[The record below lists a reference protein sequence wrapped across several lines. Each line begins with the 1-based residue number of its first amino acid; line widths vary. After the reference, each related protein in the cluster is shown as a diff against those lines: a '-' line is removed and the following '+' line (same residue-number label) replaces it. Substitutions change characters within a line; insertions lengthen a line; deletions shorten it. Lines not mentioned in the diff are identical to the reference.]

1 MNLNINKVVSKWGPI
16 LKNLGVVNK
25 KLIEYISIYCENYII
40 NNPNNDD
47 LPERLKNILSK
58 LSNRRIEIIKT
69 YYNPVYGKFEYQLS
83 NGLIVDEFHNY
94 HNDLTIDDMILLFGV
109 EFTRNLDVEKFREE
123 RLNNI
128 ING

>member
-1 MNLNINKVVSKWGPI
+1 MNLDIKRVVSKWGPI
-16 LKNLGVVNK
+16 IKNLGIVNE
-25 KLIEYISIYCENYII
+25 KLIEYISIYCENYMI
-40 NNPNNDD
+40 NNPDSED
-47 LPERLKNILSK
+47 LPEKLKNIISK
-58 LSNRRIEIIKT
+58 LSNRRIEVSKT
-69 YYNPVYGKFEYQLS
+69 YYNPLYGKIEYELS

-109 EFTRNLDVEKFREE
+109 EFTRDLDIKKFREE